1 MKLKHVT
8 LGVGNIPANMNP
20 SILQAIFQSFGP
32 IESVRVLS
40 HKNCGFVN
48 FEQQQDAVL
57 ARKALQN
64 KEILGPGT
72 GAVRIGFAKVP
83 EEGDIKPGNNNNNN
97 ATAAAT
103 SSLGN
108 NNNGAAAALAPIT
121 SPDTYQATQ
130 WAAAMMMSSMMKGQH
145 HPLLAQQQQQHQQQ
159 PVTSLYAAIKTE
171 RRFIMQQLDS
181 TLDLAEDGKVV

>member
-1 MKLKHVT
+1 
-8 LGVGNIPANMNP
+8 MNP

-48 FEQQQDAVL
+48 FELQQDAVL

-83 EEGDIKPGNNNNNN
+83 EEGDIKPGNNTT
-97 ATAAAT
+97 ATT

-108 NNNGAAAALAPIT
+108 NNNHGGINNGTMAPVT

-130 WAAAMMMSSMMKGQH
+130 WAAAMMMSSMMKGQQ
-145 HPLLAQQQQQHQQQ
+145 HPLLAQQQQQ
-159 PVTSLYAAIKTE
+159 PVNSLYAAIKTE

-181 TLDLAEDGKVV
+181 SMDLPEDGNKDHCL